1 MRERFPSYMYNR
13 GMLLIAILATGFF
26 IIIIKLFMV
35 QVLNVSAVSKEA
47 PVLYKN
53 VEKSKLTNLRIFN
66 PLRGNI
72 YSRSGDLLATT
83 VYKYRVV
90 VDASAVAEKDRQALT
105 DLVLRRFDIDK
116 TKFLESMAQK
126 QRYIVVGRRIDEEV
140 VEDIVS
146 GQRKISGLKCELDD
160 PIRLYPQN
168 NFASHIVGYINYAGQ
183 TSGIEKEFDTLLT
196 GISAES
202 THEVAFDGADVYLTI
217 DENIQY
223 FVEEALQWGYSKYQ
237 PQSISAVVIDPKNGE
252 ILALANYP
260 SFNPNRF
267 NQISNPE
274 VLQNTAVSYQFEPGS
289 SFKVVAMAAA
299 LEEQKI
305 KETDVFNCNNGE
317 ITYHTVHFRDTSR
330 NNDLTVRGILE
341 RSSNVGMVKIADLIG
356 KNTMFNYIRRFGFL
370 EKKNL
375 ELSGER
381 VSELRSVDKWGKSDV
396 GSVAIGYGIATNLVR
411 LTAAYAALANNG
423 ELTQLHIVKR
433 IVSADGK
440 QVDVMPL
447 TIRRVVSAETAKKM
461 SDMLTHVVSDG
472 TAKKAYIEGI
482 KIAAKTGTSI
492 VYDRSSKY
500 TNRDRVIG
508 TFVGYFPAD
517 NPRYVVGI
525 MMNQPQISDY
535 AGETIAPIFKTITA
549 SIMRYNGM

>member
-1 MRERFPSYMYNR
+1 MRERFPTYMYNR
-13 GMLLIAILATGFF
+13 GMLLIAVLATGFV
-26 IIIIKLFMV
+26 IIVIKLFLV

-47 PVLYKN
+47 PTLYKK
-53 VEKSKLTNLRIFN
+53 VEKSKLSNQRIFT

-83 VYKYRVV
+83 VYKYRVI
-90 VDASAVAEKDRQALT
+90 VDASAVLEKDKQALIE
-105 DLVLRRFDIDK
+105 LVLRRFDVDK
-116 TKFLESMAQK
+116 AKFLENLAQK
-126 QRYIVVGRRIDEEV
+126 QRYIVVGRRVDEELID
-140 VEDIVS
+140 DIVQ
-146 GQRKISGLKCELDD
+146 GEKKISGLRCELDD

-168 NFASHIVGYINYAGQ
+168 TFASHIVGYINYADQ
-183 TSGIEKEFDTLLT
+183 TSGIEKEFDTLLS
-196 GISAES
+196 GVSAET
-202 THEVAFDGADVYLTI
+202 THEVAVDGADVYLTI

-223 FVEEALQWGYSKYQ
+223 FVEEALAWGYGQYQ

-274 VLQNTAVSYQFEPGS
+274 ILQNTAVSYQFEPGS
-289 SFKVVAMAAA
+289 SFKVVAVAAG
-299 LEEQKI
+299 LEEQTI
-305 KETDVFNCNNGE
+305 KENDVFNCNNGL
-317 ITYHTVHFRDTSR
+317 ITYHSVTFRDTLK
-330 NNDLTVRGILE
+330 NKDLTVRGILE
-341 RSSNVGMVKIADLIG
+341 RSSNVGVVKIADLIG
-356 KNTMFNYIRRFGFL
+356 KNTLYNYIKRFGFL

-396 GSVAIGYGIATNLVR
+396 GSVSIGYGIATNLVR
-411 LTAAYAALANNG
+411 LTAAYATIANDGVLN
-423 ELTQLHIVKR
+423 QLHIVKR
-433 IVSADGK
+433 ISYSDGR
-440 QVDVMPL
+440 QVEVMPL
-447 TIRRVVSAETAKKM
+447 TIRRVISVDTAKRL
-461 SDMLTHVVSDG
+461 SAMLVHVVDDG
-472 TAKKAYIEGI
+472 TAKKAHIDGI
-482 KIAAKTGTSI
+482 RIAAKTGTSI

-508 TFVGYFPAD
+508 TFVGFFPAD

-525 MMNQPQISDY
+525 MMNQPQKSDY
-535 AGETIAPIFKTITA
+535 AGETIAPIFKKITA